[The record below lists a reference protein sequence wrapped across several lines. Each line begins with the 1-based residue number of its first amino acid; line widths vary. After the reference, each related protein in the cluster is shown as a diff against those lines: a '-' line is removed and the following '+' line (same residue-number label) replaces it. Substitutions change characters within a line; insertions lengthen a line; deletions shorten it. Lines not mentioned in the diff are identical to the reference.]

1 LESYYAHGHLPN
13 TKGNVKNLG
22 GMGGRKTTLKG
33 GQLQQAPGTMTLGPT
48 MFRCIAGLQPNEVRT
63 LQEKFHAENV
73 LLKKGKKVEG
83 LNDMEEKAKEM
94 KVNHALKVAIVE
106 FYFNRTSQ
114 ISNWETIYDEYH
126 IGDG

>member
-1 LESYYAHGHLPN
+1 
-13 TKGNVKNLG
+13 
-22 GMGGRKTTLKG
+22 MGGRKTTLKG